1 MIGTDMIR
9 NNRIQMRL
17 DFYTCDKMYRKESQK
32 TDKLLL
38 ETKKNYNIENEK
50 TDTFKRIN
58 DAIKDQ
64 RLENK

>member
-1 MIGTDMIR
+1 MIGTDMIG

-38 ETKKNYNIENEK
+38 ETKKIIILK
-50 TDTFKRIN
+50 MKRQTHS
-58 DAIKDQ
+58 K
-64 RLENK
+64 E